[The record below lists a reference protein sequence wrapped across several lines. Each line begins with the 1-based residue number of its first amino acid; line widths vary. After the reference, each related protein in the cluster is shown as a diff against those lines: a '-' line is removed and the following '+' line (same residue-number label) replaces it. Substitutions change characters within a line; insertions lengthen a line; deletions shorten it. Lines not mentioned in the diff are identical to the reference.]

1 MSSSFKQV
9 GTGNLTVTD
18 KFFSLYGC
26 ISEKAAHMI
35 DRSSFGRIF
44 YLGCYFLTLSGLA
57 GCTDPSNFPLQ
68 PIQVTPGQIS
78 MADAEDPV
86 FYVPSTPDTIKWGYL
101 PNEMDDP
108 VLTVPDGAT
117 VVFDTVSHEG
127 ILEDQGRD
135 PDRYFSQ
142 HGVDSD
148 AILDDARLIASSNLN
163 HDFRKDGPHVVTGPI
178 AVTGAAPGDVLR
190 VEVLSLEPRV
200 PYGVISNR
208 HGKGALPGEFPETEP
223 PESDPPITEYKSYQ
237 NVSIFTP
244 IQKSIDG
251 ESWLAVLRDRAGR
264 KIRFQ
269 THPFMGVMGVAAPV
283 STPVHSVPPDYYGG
297 NMDIKDLGVGAV
309 VYFPVFVDGA
319 KFYTGDPHM
328 AQGNGEVALTALEQ
342 SIRATFKVSVL
353 KNGDA
358 QIPSKSGSLKQPF
371 GETNKFWITMG
382 FDQDLDEAMKKT
394 VRESIRFLDEKLNVD
409 RATAL
414 AYLSATTDFHV
425 SQVVDKNKGIHALI
439 NKGDFPDHG
448 RDGR

>member
-1 MSSSFKQV
+1 MALKR
-9 GTGNLTVTD
+9 
-18 KFFSLYGC
+18 
-26 ISEKAAHMI
+26 EKVALMI
-35 DRSSFGRIF
+35 DRTSFGRIF
-44 YLGCYFLTLSGLA
+44 YLGCCFLSLSGIV
-57 GCTDPSNFPLQ
+57 GCTDSSTFPLQ
-68 PIQVTPGQIS
+68 PIQKTPGQITL
-78 MADAEDPV
+78 ADSKSPV
-86 FYVPSTPDTIKWGYL
+86 FYVPSTPQTVKWGYL
-101 PNEMDDP
+101 PNETDDP

-135 PDRYFSQ
+135 PVRYFSEY
-142 HGVDSD
+142 GVDGD
-148 AILDDARLIASSNLN
+148 AILDDARLIASSSLN

-178 AVTGAAPGDVLR
+178 AVIGAEPGDVLR

-200 PYGVISNR
+200 QYGVISNR
-208 HGKGALPGEFPETEP
+208 HGKGALPGEFPETEQP
-223 PESDPPITEYKSYQ
+223 QSDPPLADYKRYQ

-244 IQKSIDG
+244 IKKSKDG
-251 ESWLAVLRDRAGR
+251 ETWLAVLNDRAGR
-264 KIRFQ
+264 EVRFKTQ
-269 THPFMGVMGVAAPV
+269 PFMGVMGVAAPV

-297 NMDIKDLGVGAV
+297 NMDIKDLGVGAI

-353 KNGDA
+353 KKGDA
-358 QIPSKSGSLKQPF
+358 QIPSASGALKQPF

-439 NKGDFPDHG
+439 KKDDFPDFG
-448 RDGR
+448 PDDR

>member
-1 MSSSFKQV
+1 
-9 GTGNLTVTD
+9 
-18 KFFSLYGC
+18 
-26 ISEKAAHMI
+26 
-35 DRSSFGRIF
+35 
-44 YLGCYFLTLSGLA
+44 
-57 GCTDPSNFPLQ
+57 
-68 PIQVTPGQIS
+68 
-78 MADAEDPV
+78 
-86 FYVPSTPDTIKWGYL
+86 
-101 PNEMDDP
+101 
-108 VLTVPDGAT
+108 
-117 VVFDTVSHEG
+117 
-127 ILEDQGRD
+127 
-135 PDRYFSQ
+135 
-142 HGVDSD
+142 
-148 AILDDARLIASSNLN
+148 
-163 HDFRKDGPHVVTGPI
+163 
-178 AVTGAAPGDVLR
+178 
-190 VEVLSLEPRV
+190 
-200 PYGVISNR
+200 
-208 HGKGALPGEFPETEP
+208 
-223 PESDPPITEYKSYQ
+223 
-237 NVSIFTP
+237 
-244 IQKSIDG
+244 
-251 ESWLAVLRDRAGR
+251 
-264 KIRFQ
+264 
-269 THPFMGVMGVAAPV
+269 MGVMGVAAPV

-439 NKGDFPDHG
+439 NKGDFPDYD
-448 RDGR
+448 RDGQ